1 MIQAGAI
8 MENNQS
14 LNERVIS
21 IKDCREE
28 IDKLIKEYKP
38 FIASIVESHLG
49 HYAEYGIDDE
59 LSIALIAFN
68 EAIKKYDI
76 DKGNFLSF
84 ARIVIKNRL
93 IDYYR
98 KESRSRSKIVYT
110 KTMVEKDEDEPLDPY
125 VDEVIK
131 EYTEKEI
138 SEYRRLELQEI
149 KKQLDLWGISFSDV
163 AKSSPK
169 QEGTRKT
176 YLRAINYI
184 LTTPEILKII
194 KEKRY
199 LPVEKIITALKIPRK
214 RIERGRNYIV
224 AAVLILS
231 GDYQFINEYIQWR

>member
-1 MIQAGAI
+1 
-8 MENNQS
+8 
-14 LNERVIS
+14 
-21 IKDCREE
+21 
-28 IDKLIKEYKP
+28 
-38 FIASIVESHLG
+38 
-49 HYAEYGIDDE
+49 
-59 LSIALIAFN
+59 
-68 EAIKKYDI
+68 
-76 DKGNFLSF
+76 
-84 ARIVIKNRL
+84 
-93 IDYYR
+93 
-98 KESRSRSKIVYT
+98 
-110 KTMVEKDEDEPLDPY
+110 MVEKDEEEPLDPY
-125 VDEVIK
+125 VDEAIK